1 MTGLK
6 FLQFGLFLIL
16 LGFTVN
22 LFATALFFVGF
33 LLVLTMS
40 SPGALE
46 LSGQLIVWGQLTGPI
61 AFTLAALGKLCCL
74 GNPEEKARNF
84 IVGSVLSDLGI
95 IGAVF
100 IMFTSVSGLLIGGI
114 SIFILVIASYVLFLK
129 FLERLGENIGE
140 PRVAGLIS
148 LLVKLIFTCVG
159 LSLTVFIAPAVGF
172 VSVNLTGFAIT
183 VVYNYTIYL
192 LFRALPLYISEVE
205 AGITDP
211 RESGEARKERER
223 KERMEGPKGGGPAKA
238 RPPEEPQGTPPEG
251 HLLYRIPKALEPLHL
266 AVKEGDRFK
275 VETQLAHGADCNQ
288 AVRHGLTPLHIA
300 ASVGVMD
307 VADALIKAG
316 AHVDATC
323 EKGLTPVYFAV
334 QTGNPNI
341 VGFFINKGANL
352 FHRNEDG
359 HTPLHW
365 ACCAP
370 HPGLVGPTRT
380 KMVQLLISQ
389 GGDLMARNNAGKTP
403 RDLAVE
409 NQLEELVSAID
420 RHMGS
425 SAPTPMKSF
434 EQPPGQVSG
443 AGAAHEQ
450 AAAFRPFL
458 GIELSTMPK
467 ELSELLAAVKEGE
480 PDKIKRQIVEGAN
493 INETTVGGIAPIH
506 ITAITGVMS
515 GTDLLLSLGANV
527 DDTCDHN
534 LTPLFL
540 AVHANNVNMVGYL
553 KSRGANLNHRD
564 ELGRTPLH
572 WAAAAPT
579 ERLGGQNRP
588 KMVEFLLNQGADPSI
603 RDNDGQTALNLAQ
616 AAGVEEVVSLLGGA
630 AESEEGQG
638 PRADDDGYYV

>member
-6 FLQFGLFLIL
+6 VLQFGLFLIL

-22 LFATALFFVGF
+22 LFSMALFVVA
-33 LLVLTMS
+33 LLISLTMQS
-40 SPGALE
+40 MEALE
-46 LSGQLIVWGQLTGPI
+46 LSGQIIAWGSLSFPVAWLLSG
-61 AFTLAALGKLCCL
+61 LGKFLCV
-74 GNPEEKARNF
+74 GAPEEGARNY
-84 IVGSVLSDLGI
+84 IIASVVCDLC
-95 IGAVF
+95 IGGAIF
-100 IMFTSVSGLLIGGI
+100 GMFQSVSAFFICMI
-114 SIFILVIASYVLFLK
+114 AIFVLVFASYILFLK
-129 FLERLGENIGE
+129 FLGRLGENIGE
-140 PRVAGLIS
+140 PRVAGLVS
-148 LLVKLIFTCVG
+148 LLFKLIFASFAMG
-159 LSLTVFIAPAVGF
+159 ISIFFAPAVGGL
-172 VSVNLTGFAIT
+172 SINLTGFFT
-183 VVYNYTIYL
+183 TLVFNYTIYL

-211 RESGEARKERER
+211 HESGESRKERER
-223 KERMEGPKGGGPAKA
+223 KERMEGPKGGGGPAKT
-238 RPPEEPQGTPPEG
+238 RPPEEPQGTPPDG
-251 HLLYRIPKALEPLHL
+251 HLLYRIPKGLEPLHL

-275 VETQLAHGADCNQ
+275 VESQLAQGADCNQ

-307 VADALIKAG
+307 VADALVKAG

-323 EKGLTPVYFAV
+323 EKGLTSIYFAI

-352 FHRNEDG
+352 FHKNEDG

-370 HPGLVGPTRT
+370 HPGLVGPVRT

-389 GGDLMARNNAGKTP
+389 GGDLMARNNEGKTP

-409 NQLEELVSAID
+409 NQLEELVGAID

-425 SAPTPMKSF
+425 SSPTPLKSF
-434 EQPPGQVSG
+434 EQSPGQHSSG
-443 AGAAHEQ
+443 ATQEQ
-450 AAAFRPFL
+450 SAFKPFL
-458 GIELSTMPK
+458 GTQLSTMPK
-467 ELSELLAAVKEGE
+467 DLSELLAAVKEGE
-480 PDKIKRQIVEGAN
+480 PDKIKRQIVQGAD

-564 ELGRTPLH
+564 ELGRTALH

-588 KMVEFLLNQGADPSI
+588 KMVEFLLNHGADPSI
-603 RDNDGQTALNLAQ
+603 QDNDGQTALNLAQ
-616 AAGVEEVVSLLGGA
+616 AAGVEDVVAMLGGG
-630 AESEEGQG
+630 AESEGGQG
-638 PRADDDGYYV
+638 PKADDDGYYV

>member
-1 MTGLK
+1 MRGLQ
-6 FLQFGLFLIL
+6 LVQFGLFLII
-16 LGFTVN
+16 LGFGVI
-22 LFATALFFVGF
+22 LFADLLIVGGVVSMF
-33 LLVLTMS
+33 S
-40 SPGALE
+40 SGVEFGFKIVAWGVSAILIGALA
-46 LSGQLIVWGQLTGPI
+46 GG
-61 AFTLAALGKLCCL
+61 LGKLLCIPA
-74 GNPEEKARNF
+74 PEEKARVL
-84 IVGSVLSDLGI
+84 IVASVFCDIGI
-95 IGAVF
+95 FGIYFAIATGVW
-100 IMFTSVSGLLIGGI
+100 MGI
-114 SIFILVIASYVLFLK
+114 SANIVIWLLSLGSYVLFLK
-129 FLERLGENIGE
+129 FLTRMGDNVGE
-140 PRVAGLIS
+140 S
-148 LLVKLIFTCVG
+148 
-159 LSLTVFIAPAVGF
+159 AVGRF
-172 VSVNLTGFAIT
+172 VAIIYGGIGGGFLVPILFIWDWRFGVLAICAISFIT
-183 VVYNYTIYL
+183 TFLYNYTIYV
-192 LFRALPLYISEVE
+192 LFRALPLYMEEVKM
-205 AGITDP
+205 GITDP
-211 RESGEARKERER
+211 TESGEARKDRER
-223 KERMEGPKGGGPAKA
+223 KERLAGPKGGGGPAKT
-238 RPPEEPQGTPPEG
+238 RPPEEPQGTPPDG

-275 VETQLAHGADCNQ
+275 VESQLAHGADCNQ

-307 VADALIKAG
+307 VADALVKAG

-323 EKGLTPVYFAV
+323 EKGLTPIYFAI

-352 FHRNEDG
+352 FHKNEDG

-370 HPGLVGPTRT
+370 HPGLVGPVRT

-420 RHMGS
+420 RHMGTS
-425 SAPTPMKSF
+425 SPTPLKSF
-434 EQPPGQVSG
+434 EQSPGQHSSG
-443 AGAAHEQ
+443 ATQEQ
-450 AAAFRPFL
+450 SAFKPFL
-458 GIELSTMPK
+458 GTQLSTMPK
-467 ELSELLAAVKEGE
+467 DLSELLAAVKEGE
-480 PDKIKRQIVEGAN
+480 PDKIKRQIVQGAD

-564 ELGRTPLH
+564 ELGRTALH

-588 KMVEFLLNQGADPSI
+588 KMVEFLLNHGADPSI
-603 RDNDGQTALNLAQ
+603 QDNDGQTALNLAQ
-616 AAGVEEVVSLLGGA
+616 AAGVEEVVSMLGGGA
-630 AESEEGQG
+630 GPEGGQG
-638 PRADDDGYYV
+638 SKADDDGYYV